1 MRPKI
6 ELLIEALSWLGVL
19 GLIVAIIAEVIR

>member
-6 ELLIEALSWLGVL
+6 ELLIEALSWLSVL
-19 GLIVAIIAEVIR
+19 GLIAVIIAEAIR